1 MEKGT
6 LAAGVKL
13 KEVATAHTHY
23 QNCAVQHSDA
33 IGLVIEVERTLAE
46 GGNVETVVSQV
57 LIPWSQIQYVVLME
71 ERT

>member
-1 MEKGT
+1 MTNG
-6 LAAGVKL
+6 LAVGVRL
-13 KEVATAHTHY
+13 KDVATAQTHY
-23 QNCAVQHSDA
+23 MNCSVIHSDA

-57 LIPWSQIQYVVLME
+57 LVPWGQIHYVVLME

>member
-1 MEKGT
+1 MTNG
-6 LAAGVKL
+6 LAVGVKL
-13 KEVATAHTHY
+13 KDVATAHTHY
-23 QNCAVQHSDA
+23 IDCAVIHSDA

-57 LIPWSQIQYVVLME
+57 LVPWGQIHYVVIME